1 MGTRTRRR
9 GLTAVGFATLV
20 CAFLAAHATAFA
32 EPVVSSIRVSEINC
46 RAISGTDAGRYH
58 LTADEREE
66 IAIGTW
72 GRSVHPLGPDYFRVN
87 RDQRSRGKSGAACKP
102 EDVK

>member
-20 CAFLAAHATAFA
+20 CGFLAAHATAFA
-32 EPVVSSIRVSEINC
+32 EPLAGSIRVSGINC
-46 RAISGTDAGRYH
+46 HPISGTEAGRYY
-58 LTADEREE
+58 LSPDEREE
-66 IAIGTW
+66 IAMGTW

-87 RDQRSRGKSGAACKP
+87 RDQRSRGKSGTACKP